1 MEDIRRLV
9 ATHAPRHGL
18 FPTGLDGVSLYR
30 KATPS
35 PRQPA
40 VMPPLVNIVVQGTK
54 YAYLDATTY
63 RYGAGSYICAPTT
76 LPIES
81 EAPNASEEQPI
92 LGIQIMLN
100 TRAVTELLVD
110 LNDHRPP
117 HRPSPTAGPELAP
130 TVVEW
135 DDSFITALHQLLVL
149 LDDDGR
155 RRALGPGRLREL
167 LYLVLTGPA
176 GPTLWHTIGQSHD
189 LNHTISFIRDHL
201 DQPLSI
207 DDLAQHAGMSRP
219 VFDRRF
225 RRATS
230 YAPLQFIKAL
240 RLNAAATLI
249 TQGSDITTAAANV
262 GYASPAQFSR
272 DFKRHYGQPPK
283 QWSWTA
289 GALGPTP

>member
-9 ATHAPRHGL
+9 ETHAPRHGL
-18 FPTGLDGVSLYR
+18 FPTGLDGVTLYR
-30 KATPS
+30 KATPN

-40 VMPPLVNIVVQGTK
+40 VMPPLVNVVVQGTK
-54 YAYLDATTY
+54 YAYLDVTTY
-63 RYGAGSYICAPTT
+63 RYGAGTYICAPTT

-81 EAPNASEEQPI
+81 EAPHASEEQPI

-110 LNDHRPP
+110 LNEHQPRR
-117 HRPSPTAGPELAP
+117 RPSPAEGPELAP

-135 DDSFITALHQLLVL
+135 DTPFTTTLHQLLAV
-149 LDDDGR
+149 LDDDAR

-176 GPTLWHTIGQSHD
+176 GPTLWHTIGRSHD

-207 DDLAQHAGMSRP
+207 DDLAQQAGMSRP

-240 RLNAAATLI
+240 RLNAAANLI
-249 TQGSDITTAAANV
+249 TQGSDITTAATNV

-283 QWSWTA
+283 QWSRTA
-289 GALGPTP
+289 EALEPTP

>member
-1 MEDIRRLV
+1 MHHIRRLV
-9 ATHAPRHGL
+9 ETHAPRHGL
-18 FPTGLDGVSLYR
+18 FPTGLDGVTLYR
-30 KATPS
+30 KATPN

-54 YAYLDATTY
+54 YAHLDATTY
-63 RYGAGSYICAPTT
+63 RYGAGTYICAPTT

-81 EAPNASEEQPI
+81 EAPHASEEQPI

-117 HRPSPTAGPELAP
+117 RRPSPPEGPELAP
-130 TVVEW
+130 TVVDC
-135 DDSFITALHQLLVL
+135 DDTFTTTLHQLLVL
-149 LDDDGR
+149 LDDDASR
-155 RRALGPGRLREL
+155 HALGPGRLREL

-176 GPTLWHTIGQSHD
+176 GPALWHTIGQSHD

-207 DDLAQHAGMSRP
+207 DDLAQRAGMSRP

-249 TQGSDITTAAANV
+249 TQGTDITTASTNV

-272 DFKRHYGQPPK
+272 DFKQHYGQPPK
-283 QWSWTA
+283 QWSRTA
-289 GALGPTP
+289 EALEPTP

>member
-1 MEDIRRLV
+1 MERIRHLV
-9 ATHAPRHGL
+9 ETHTRGQGL

-30 KATPS
+30 KTSPT

-40 VMPPLVNIVVQGTK
+40 VMPPLLNIVVLGTK

-63 RYGAGSYICAPTT
+63 CYGAGTYICAPAT

-81 EAPNASEEQPI
+81 EAPSASEERPI
-92 LGIQIMLN
+92 LGVQIMLN

-110 LNDHRPP
+110 LNEHR
-117 HRPSPTAGPELAP
+117 SPVRSTPTEGPELAP

-135 DDSFITALHQLLVL
+135 DDTFTFTLERLLVL
-149 LDDDGR
+149 LGDDVR
-155 RRALGPGRLREL
+155 RQALGLGRLREL

-176 GPTLWHTIGQSHD
+176 GPSLWHALGQSHD
-189 LNHTISFIRDHL
+189 LNHTIGFIRDHL

-207 DDLAQHAGMSRP
+207 DDLARQAGMSRP

-249 TQGSDITTAAANV
+249 TQGSDITTAAIDV
-262 GYASPAQFSR
+262 GYTSPAQFSR
-272 DFKRHYGQPPK
+272 DFKRHYGRPPK
-283 QWSWTA
+283 QWSRTA
-289 GALGPTP
+289 GALEPVS

>member
-1 MEDIRRLV
+1 MESIRHLV
-9 ATHAPRHGL
+9 ETHAPRHGL

-30 KATPS
+30 KTTPN

-40 VMPPLVNIVVQGTK
+40 VMPPLLNIVVQGTK

-63 RYGAGSYICAPTT
+63 RYGAGTYICAPTT

-81 EAPNASEEQPI
+81 EAPQASEERPI
-92 LGIQIMLN
+92 LGVQIMLN

-110 LNDHRPP
+110 LNEHRSSG
-117 HRPSPTAGPELAP
+117 RSTPTEGPELAP

-135 DDSFITALHQLLVL
+135 DDTFTSTLEQLLVL
-149 LDDDGR
+149 LDDNAR
-155 RRALGPGRLREL
+155 RQALGLGRLREL

-176 GPTLWHTIGQSHD
+176 GPSLWHTIGQSHD
-189 LNHTISFIRDHL
+189 LNHTIGFIRDHL

-207 DDLAQHAGMSRP
+207 DDLAQQAGMSRP

-249 TQGSDITTAAANV
+249 TQGSDITTAATNV

-283 QWSWTA
+283 QWSRTA
-289 GALGPTP
+289 GALEPTA

>member
-9 ATHAPRHGL
+9 ETHAPSHGL
-18 FPTGLDGVSLYR
+18 FPTALDGVSVYR
-30 KATPS
+30 KTTPN

-40 VMPPLVNIVVQGTK
+40 VMPPLLNIVVQGTK
-54 YAYLDATTY
+54 WAHLDATTY
-63 RYGAGSYICAPTT
+63 RYGAGTYICAPTT

-81 EAPNASEEQPI
+81 EAPQASEEQPI
-92 LGIQIMLN
+92 LGVQILLN

-110 LNDHRPP
+110 LAEHTPP
-117 HRPSPTAGPELAP
+117 RRPSPANGPELAP

-135 DDSFITALHQLLVL
+135 DDTFTSALHLLLVL
-149 LDDDGR
+149 LDDDAR
-155 RRALGPGRLREL
+155 RHALGPGRLREL
-167 LYLVLTGPA
+167 LYLVLAGPA
-176 GPTLWHTIGQSHD
+176 GSSLWHTIGRSHD
-189 LNHTISFIRDHL
+189 LNHTIGFIRDHL

-207 DDLAQHAGMSRP
+207 DDLAQRAGMSRP

-249 TQGSDITTAAANV
+249 TRGSDITTAANNV
-262 GYASPAQFSR
+262 GYASPAQLSR

-283 QWSWTA
+283 QWSRTA
-289 GALGPTP
+289 GAAGPTA

>member
-1 MEDIRRLV
+1 MEDVRHLV
-9 ATHAPRHGL
+9 ETHAPSHGL

-30 KATPS
+30 KTTPNQ
-35 PRQPA
+35 RQPA
-40 VMPPLVNIVVQGTK
+40 VMPPLLNIVVQGTK

-63 RYGAGSYICAPTT
+63 RYGAGTYICAPTT
-76 LPIES
+76 LPIEA
-81 EAPNASEEQPI
+81 EATEASEDEPI
-92 LGIQIMLN
+92 LGVQIMLN
-100 TRAVTELLVD
+100 TRAMTELLVD
-110 LNDHRPP
+110 LNEHKPP
-117 HRPSPTAGPELAP
+117 LRSTRADGPELAP

-135 DDSFITALHQLLVL
+135 DDTFATALGQLLVL
-149 LDDDGR
+149 LDDNAR
-155 RRALGPGRLREL
+155 RQALGPGRLREL

-176 GPTLWHTIGQSHD
+176 GPPLWHTLGQSHD
-189 LNHTISFIRDHL
+189 LNHTIGFIRDHL

-207 DDLAQHAGMSRP
+207 DDLAQQAGMSRP

-225 RRATS
+225 RGATS

-249 TQGSDITTAAANV
+249 TEGSDITTAASNV

-283 QWSWTA
+283 QWSRTA
-289 GALGPTP
+289 EALEPTA